1 MSENGGIK
9 ILFKPLKFRNKF
21 CFTKKNNNN
30 NVKLKNKDYTIIFNT
45 NYIYN
50 NLESCFPPKILNIK
64 LCFFSF
70 LQKEKN
76 EEYNCISLDSIIL
89 YEYIDNKY
97 NILNDS
103 DEFEENFKE
112 ENVIFYNFN
121 ENKINIRIEFF
132 SNKIDYFY
140 FNLSEM
146 CSIYLLKYL
155 IYLKLKNIEELNQY
169 KTLTIENEQNKKDNN
184 TELEIIS
191 NINTNYN
198 NIIQI
203 NEIENVIKLYGN
215 GIFNNNYQIYNNK
228 NETNRNFTNNTLLL
242 NVLNYYLS
250 FSQKDNIKEKNN
262 ISKLNAY
269 VKKSK
274 EININV
280 NKDKITIFNNSS
292 EYTLNFIMT
301 EYKKDKIVLGL
312 DFRFNLLNYLSPY
325 YIENDS
331 KSEYLTKKKKFLNKS
346 KIILYNGGGLKLFVY
361 CLNPKCLYFSKYFV
375 NHLGYGYFDILNAM
389 RNIYCP
395 MCKKKGK
402 KFIEIKYIGM
412 MNAKWIYKGFLSGI
426 KYSNV
431 EGQGI
436 TILKDVIYR
445 TNEILF
451 SQQFKSLIFLIEK
464 YLTNNTIVKEEKQ
477 KKYSTTINSTL
488 FTDNSYYSNIS
499 EEEEKI
505 IDSDKFTKNN
515 DNNEMSKT
523 IQTNIIINKY
533 NRIQRKRKKIRNR
546 NKSINN
552 IYNTQSKNSF
562 FTNDNINNSK
572 CEFNDIIV
580 CQNNSCWESCAND
593 NKDEG
598 NCLIF

>member
-30 NVKLKNKDYTIIFNT
+30 NVKLNNKDYTIIFNT

-215 GIFNNNYQIYNNK
+215 GIFNNNYQYH
-228 NETNRNFTNNTLLL
+228 FL
-242 NVLNYYLS
+242 
-250 FSQKDNIKEKNN
+250 
-262 ISKLNAY
+262 
-269 VKKSK
+269 KKT
-274 EININV
+274 ILRR
-280 NKDKITIFNNSS
+280 KII
-292 EYTLNFIMT
+292 
-301 EYKKDKIVLGL
+301 
-312 DFRFNLLNYLSPY
+312 
-325 YIENDS
+325 
-331 KSEYLTKKKKFLNKS
+331 FLN
-346 KIILYNGGGLKLFVY
+346 
-361 CLNPKCLYFSKYFV
+361 
-375 NHLGYGYFDILNAM
+375 
-389 RNIYCP
+389 
-395 MCKKKGK
+395 
-402 KFIEIKYIGM
+402 
-412 MNAKWIYKGFLSGI
+412 
-426 KYSNV
+426 
-431 EGQGI
+431 
-436 TILKDVIYR
+436 
-445 TNEILF
+445 
-451 SQQFKSLIFLIEK
+451 
-464 YLTNNTIVKEEKQ
+464 
-477 KKYSTTINSTL
+477 
-488 FTDNSYYSNIS
+488 
-499 EEEEKI
+499 
-505 IDSDKFTKNN
+505 
-515 DNNEMSKT
+515 
-523 IQTNIIINKY
+523 
-533 NRIQRKRKKIRNR
+533 
-546 NKSINN
+546 
-552 IYNTQSKNSF
+552 
-562 FTNDNINNSK
+562 
-572 CEFNDIIV
+572 
-580 CQNNSCWESCAND
+580 
-593 NKDEG
+593 
-598 NCLIF
+598 